1 MMRPLLTLAI
11 PIALL
16 WMAVTGT
23 VSPGGFL
30 VGYLLGL
37 ALLIVLGRLGLRP
50 KHGIGLRQLGSTLVY
65 VGHLLADVVLS
76 SLQVARI
83 ILAPRPRLQ
92 TGILA
97 VPSGDRRDDQLLTA
111 LSAHGINISP
121 GQLVIDIDEM
131 GTLYIHCLDLAASRP
146 TIEQQ
151 QRERLRLLRAVIGA
165 PADD

>member
-1 MMRPLLTLAI
+1 MRVLLTLAI

-23 VSPGGFL
+23 VSLGAAL

-37 ALLIVLGRLGLRP
+37 ATLLVLRRLGLPLRR
-50 KHGIGLRQLGSTLVY
+50 GIGFRQVGAALVY
-65 VGHLLADVVLS
+65 IWRLLADIVVS
-76 SLQVARI
+76 SLQVARL
-83 ILAPRPRLQ
+83 ILTPRRRLQ

-97 VPSGDRRDDQLLTA
+97 VPSGDTRDDQLLTA

-121 GQLVIDIDEM
+121 GQLVIDIDEL

-146 TIEQQ
+146 TIEAQ
-151 QRERLRLLRAVIGA
+151 QRERLRLLRGIVGER
-165 PADD
+165 ADD

>member
-1 MMRPLLTLAI
+1 MRALFTLAI

-16 WMAVTGT
+16 WMAITGN
-23 VSPGGFL
+23 VSPGAAL

-37 ALLIVLGRLGLRP
+37 AILLVLRQLGLRP
-50 KHGIGLRQLGSTLVY
+50 RRGLNLRQLGAAAIY
-65 VGHLLADVVLS
+65 VGRLLIDIVVS
-76 SLQVARI
+76 SVQVARI
-83 ILAPRPRLQ
+83 ILGRRPRLR

-111 LSAHGINISP
+111 LSAHGINVSP

-146 TIEQQ
+146 TIEAQ
-151 QRERLRLLRAVIGA
+151 QRERLRLLRAVVGD
-165 PADD
+165 PADE

>member
-1 MMRPLLTLAI
+1 MRTHLTLAI

-16 WMAVTGT
+16 WMAVTGR
-23 VSPGGFL
+23 VSPGAAL

-37 ALLIVLGRLGLRP
+37 AILLALGRLGMRP
-50 KHGIGLRQLGSTLVY
+50 RQGLGPRQAGAALIY
-65 VGHLLADVVLS
+65 VGRLLADIVVS

-83 ILAPRPRLQ
+83 ILSPRPRLQ

-111 LSAHGINISP
+111 LSAHGINVSP
-121 GQLVIDIDEM
+121 GQLVIDIDDM

-146 TIEQQ
+146 TVEAQ
-151 QRERLRLLRAVIGA
+151 QRERLRLLRAVIGET
-165 PADD
+165 ADD